1 MPEWREEM
9 TSTLR
14 QKLEQASSAPT
25 RSCKMAEVLASL
37 DSETS
42 EYITTLLA
50 VPTGTP
56 RRISDSVMS
65 QVLRS
70 EGHNVGRSTIND
82 HRRELCACYAEGI

>member
-1 MPEWREEM
+1 M

-14 QKLEQASSAPT
+14 QKLEQVTSAQT
-25 RSCKMAEVLASL
+25 RSCKMAEVIANL

-42 EYITTLLA
+42 EYIKNLLA

-70 EGHNVGRSTIND
+70 EGFNVGRSTIND
-82 HRRELCACYAEGI
+82 HRRELCACHSEAI